1 MRTHELTPETSYVVD
16 AIAPGMM
23 PKDINNLIEKY
34 QLSKRKRHR
43 YCFHQ
48 SPEVDLHDIIICYD
62 STSYIP
68 PNKHVG
74 RAESLLVIDGEI
86 DFFLFT
92 DNGQVYDYRRLST
105 YNSSY
110 PFYLRVPPNTWHGL
124 RAVGTKPCIIK
135 ETISGPYD
143 SSSLQWASFA
153 PTENDNNNAGHSWY
167 DQVYAKCLEGNIVSP
182 DTEVYEQVT
191 ETVFRSSRQLV
202 TVSSEQLKPIIS
214 AAESS
219 SLRRARLCCHSAPE
233 DKLQEMFIALSPG
246 VDIEESMHLRK
257 DESLTVI
264 NGKGR
269 YLFPN
274 EDGSIRLD
282 RDLGSYSDAT
292 HAGGSDINF
301 FTRINRY
308 VPHKILV
315 ENSTLLIHEATSG
328 PFLKSDTD
336 YRIKG
341 IQW

>member
-1 MRTHELTPETSYVVD
+1 MRIHELTPETSYVLD
-16 AIAPGMM
+16 AVAPGVTSR
-23 PKDINNLIEKY
+23 NLNSLIGKY
-34 QLSKRKRHR
+34 QLSQRKRHR

-62 STSYIP
+62 SSSYIP
-68 PNKHVG
+68 PNKHIGKV
-74 RAESLLVIDGEI
+74 ESLLVIDGEI
-86 DFFLFT
+86 DFFLFN
-92 DNGQVYDYRRLST
+92 DIGQVYDYRKLST
-105 YNSSY
+105 YESSC

-124 RAVGTKPCIIK
+124 RAVGSKPCIIK

-143 SSSLQWASFA
+143 STSLQWAPFA
-153 PTENDNNNAGHSWY
+153 PTEDGENSAGHSWY
-167 DQVYAKCLEGNIVSP
+167 DQIYAECLEKNIASP
-182 DTEVYEQVT
+182 VHEVYEQIS

-202 TVSSEQLKPIIS
+202 TVSSEQLSPIIT
-214 AAESS
+214 AAQTSP
-219 SLRRARLCCHSAPE
+219 LKRARLCCHNGSE
-233 DKLQEMFIALSPG
+233 EKLQEMFIALSPG

-264 NGKGR
+264 NGHGR

-274 EDGSIRLD
+274 EDGSLRLE
-282 RDLGSYSDAT
+282 RDLCSYSDV
-292 HAGGSDINF
+292 SDSDKYF

-315 ENSTLLIHEATSG
+315 ECSTLLIHEATSG

-341 IQW
+341 IQQ